1 MSNSITKISCVIIT
15 LNAGKTLYRV
25 LKSADF
31 FDEVIVLD
39 TGSSDQTV
47 ELAKSFNNVR
57 VFESDFQG
65 FGPTKR
71 LAVSK
76 AVNDWV
82 FSLDADEVIT
92 EELRSALLSTNL
104 SSVNLIGMV
113 SRENYL
119 LGKKI
124 THAGWGD
131 DFLLRLFNRNFTNF
145 NEKLVHEAVKIPDD
159 ANQFQIKGVL
169 SHLAVERLDQM
180 LLKVSRYSAL
190 RDDEAKKAPLAMP
203 LILMI
208 VFWKFFQTYFFR
220 KAFLEGW
227 RGVVI
232 AFSNATSAFWHHA
245 RRYERVSLEK
255 NRKDDKGNS

>member
-1 MSNSITKISCVIIT
+1 MSNSIEKISCVIIT

-31 FDEVIVLD
+31 FDEIVVLD

-47 ELAKSFNNVR
+47 ELAKSFTNVR
-57 VFESDFQG
+57 VFESNFQG
-65 FGPTKR
+65 FGPTKK

-76 AVNDWV
+76 ASNDWV
-82 FSLDADEVIT
+82 FSLDADEVISD
-92 EELRSALLSTNL
+92 ELREGLVKLNL
-104 SSVNLIGMV
+104 SSENLIGMV
-113 SRENYL
+113 KRENYL

-124 THAGWGD
+124 TYAGWGGD
-131 DFLLRLFNRNFTNF
+131 YLLRFFNRNFTNF
-145 NEKLVHEAVKIPDD
+145 NEKLVHEAVEIPDD

-190 RDDEAKKAPLAMP
+190 RDEEANKIPLAMP
-203 LILMI
+203 FVLLI
-208 VFWKFFQTYFFR
+208 VVWKFFQTYILR

-245 RRYERVSLEK
+245 RRYERICLENNK
-255 NRKDDKGNS
+255 KYEKGDS

>member
-1 MSNSITKISCVIIT
+1 MSNSIAKISCVIIT
-15 LNAGKTLYRV
+15 LNAAKTIHRV

-31 FDEVIVLD
+31 FDEIIVLD

-47 ELAKSFNNVR
+47 ELAKSFTNAR
-57 VFESDFQG
+57 VFESNFQG
-65 FGPTKR
+65 FGPTKK

-76 AVNDWV
+76 ATNDWV
-82 FSLDADEVIT
+82 FSLDADEVISD
-92 EELRSALLSTNL
+92 ELRQSLVEVDLLSE
-104 SSVNLIGMV
+104 NLIGV
-113 SRENYL
+113 VKRENYL

-145 NEKLVHEAVKIPDD
+145 NEKLVHEAVEIPEG

-190 RDDEAKKAPLAMP
+190 RDEEANKIPLAMP
-203 LILMI
+203 FILLI
-208 VFWKFFQTYFFR
+208 VVWKFLQTYFLR

-245 RRYERVSLEK
+245 RRYERVCFENNRK
-255 NRKDDKGNS
+255 NRKGDS

>member
-1 MSNSITKISCVIIT
+1 MSNSIAKISCVIIT
-15 LNAGKTLYRV
+15 LNASETLYRV
-25 LKSADF
+25 LESAIF

-39 TGSSDQTV
+39 NGSSDQTI
-47 ELAKSFNNVR
+47 ELAKSFTNTR
-57 VFESDFQG
+57 VFESNFQG
-65 FGPTKR
+65 FGPTKK

-76 AVNDWV
+76 ATNDWV
-82 FSLDADEVIT
+82 FSLDADEVISD
-92 EELRSALLSTNL
+92 ELRQSLFEVDL
-104 SSVNLIGMV
+104 SSENLIGV
-113 SRENYL
+113 VKRENYL

-145 NEKLVHEAVKIPDD
+145 NEKLVHEAVEIPED
-159 ANQFQIKGVL
+159 ANQFQIQGVL

-190 RDDEAKKAPLAMP
+190 RDEEANKIPLAMP
-203 LILMI
+203 FVFLI
-208 VFWKFFQTYFFR
+208 VVWKFLQTYFLR

-245 RRYERVSLEK
+245 RRYERVCFENNRK
-255 NRKDDKGNS
+255 NRKGDS